1 MKRIRYSAT
10 LALVAL
16 VATACGIGGAPDD
29 RSARS
34 TTMATQSLP
43 AFTPPTATSWDLPP
57 QQPSTSASVPSSL
70 PAEVSVDR
78 LDPTSVALAA
88 AWIWFGWDT
97 TADTSPYQAA
107 LRTAPLLTGACA
119 KRLAS
124 SPPTGSP
131 GQDWT
136 DLAIVRA
143 RARVEAQLGAEDQ
156 PRDGDSRAVRLVA
169 VTQRWDAT
177 APVAPRRVIA
187 QIALIKTRSDGQWS
201 VTSDSEGRCGV
212 VTR

>member
-1 MKRIRYSAT
+1 MV
-10 LALVAL
+10 VA
-16 VATACGIGGAPDD
+16 ATACGMGGASDD
-29 RSARS
+29 RGAVS

-43 AFTPPTATSWDLPP
+43 AFTPPATTSWGLAP
-57 QQPSTSASVPSSL
+57 QQPSTSAALPSAL
-70 PAEVSVDR
+70 PPGVVVDR

-88 AWIWFGWDT
+88 ARVWFGWDT
-97 TADTSPYQAA
+97 TTDTSPYQAA
-107 LRTAPLLTGACA
+107 LRAAPLLTDACA

-136 DLAIVRA
+136 DLATQRA
-143 RARVEAQLGAEDQ
+143 QARVDAQLGAEDQ
-156 PRDGDSRAVRLVA
+156 PSDSESRAVRLVA

-187 QIALIKTRSDGQWS
+187 QIALIKTRSDGRWS
-201 VTSDSEGRCGV
+201 VTSDAEGRCGV